1 MEQLYICVRGRV
13 QGVWYRAST
22 ERKANELGLTGYVQN
37 EADGSVSIVAEGT
50 PESLQELVQW
60 CHHGPPLARVEKV
73 EVKSGELKGFN
84 DFVQIL

>member
-1 MEQLYICVRGRV
+1 
-13 QGVWYRAST
+13 
-22 ERKANELGLTGYVQN
+22 
-37 EADGSVSIVAEGT
+37 VAEGT